1 MIDKIILFNYLDS
14 LFPDARC
21 SLNYKKDYELLIA
34 IMLSAQT
41 TDKAVNKVTAIL
53 FSRYDSL
60 EKLKSA
66 EISDIESIISFLGMY
81 HLKAKNIKQ
90 IAIDLS
96 DKYNNHVPC
105 DEKSLLSLPGIG
117 NKTKNCF
124 LAEWY
129 HLPFLA
135 VDTHVTRIS
144 KRLGIV
150 KDNDDVIK
158 IENKL
163 MRCIPKE
170 RLIKT
175 NHQLIDFGRL
185 ICKAKNPQCDKCELS
200 KSCPYYLPKK

>member
-41 TDKAVNKVTAIL
+41 TDKAVNKATAIL
-53 FSRYDSL
+53 FSRYNSL

-66 EISDIESIISFLGMY
+66 EISDIENIISFLGMY
-81 HLKAKNIKQ
+81 HLKAKNIIQ
-90 IAIDLS
+90 IATILS
-96 DKYNNHVPC
+96 EKYNSHVPY
-105 DEKSLLSLPGIG
+105 DEKSLLSLPGVG

-163 MRCIPKE
+163 MRYIPKE